1 MEHNCTLLLH
11 YDKAIPPNEDEI
23 SDLLTAKD
31 VASKISGLKTLISLQ
46 LNGEA
51 MPKQLMTVIRFC
63 VPENDHMIKK
73 LLLVYWEVVEKTG
86 PDGKL
91 LPEMILV
98 CNNLRND
105 LSHPNE
111 YIRGCTLRFLCK
123 LKEAEILEPLIP
135 TIKNNLEHRHS
146 FVRRNGV
153 LAVFAIFKSFDY
165 LLPDGP
171 ELVEKVLQTVRHGD
185 SSVRLKGAAATASSR
200 ELPPHRNLTLRAS
213 ATPSSCSSRR
223 RKSAPL
229 LFFPKISTRWLAG
242 ATSFSWWSWSSSG
255 RSCAQTRSRSRSISV
270 VSSPSSTRNRMPLC
284 AYRRAAYTP
293 RLLLL

>member
-1 MEHNCTLLLH
+1 MWELEFLGIPTVGSRNAAHAASLRGGIPTRSEHGAQLH
-11 YDKAIPPNEDEI
+11 APPPLRQGGTQTTPHSHPLFPVVPHARALHLQIPPNEDEI

-171 ELVEKVLQTVRHGD
+171 ELVEEVLQTVRHGD
-185 SSVRLKGAAATASSR
+185 SSVRLKGAVATASSR

-229 LFFPKISTRWLAG
+229 LFFPKISTR
-242 ATSFSWWSWSSSG
+242 
-255 RSCAQTRSRSRSISV
+255 
-270 VSSPSSTRNRMPLC
+270 
-284 AYRRAAYTP
+284 
-293 RLLLL
+293 

>member
-1 MEHNCTLLLH
+1 MPKPQADSRDCAHTVGIGIPTIDSIEKETRPRRNAGRLSSPSRSTVFLSRGGIPTRREHGAQLH
-11 YDKAIPPNEDEI
+11 APPPLRQGGTQTTPHSHPLFPVVPHARALHLQIPPNEDEI

-200 ELPPHRNLTLRAS
+200 ELLPTG
-213 ATPSSCSSRR
+213 
-223 RKSAPL
+223 
-229 LFFPKISTRWLAG
+229 I
-242 ATSFSWWSWSSSG
+242 
-255 RSCAQTRSRSRSISV
+255 
-270 VSSPSSTRNRMPLC
+270 
-284 AYRRAAYTP
+284 
-293 RLLLL
+293 

>member
-1 MEHNCTLLLH
+1 MRFWLPRGAQIQQNTQKHEVLAPPGRWQKRISLLGDDRVVCQHSLSPSS
-11 YDKAIPPNEDEI
+11 A
-23 SDLLTAKD
+23 LLGMY
-31 VASKISGLKTLISLQ
+31 ASFSLISLL
-46 LNGEA
+46 LNGEV
-51 MPKQLMTVIRFC
+51 MPKLLMTVIRFC
-63 VPENDHMIKK
+63 VPCDDHKIKK

-229 LFFPKISTRWLAG
+229 LFFPKISTR
-242 ATSFSWWSWSSSG
+242 
-255 RSCAQTRSRSRSISV
+255 
-270 VSSPSSTRNRMPLC
+270 
-284 AYRRAAYTP
+284 
-293 RLLLL
+293 